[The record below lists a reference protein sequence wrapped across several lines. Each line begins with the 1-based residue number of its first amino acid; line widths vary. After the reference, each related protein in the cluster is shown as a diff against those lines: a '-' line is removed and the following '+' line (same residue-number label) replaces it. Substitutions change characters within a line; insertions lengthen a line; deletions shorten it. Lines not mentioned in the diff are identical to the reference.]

1 MEITI
6 QDQLRCVERE
16 INKRQSVYPWLV
28 ARGKMTKGT
37 QDKEIATMQAVY
49 HTLVLA
55 ERLHLHRRF
64 NQKQE
69 QLKTEEVKS
78 NVQEF

>member
-28 ARGKMTKGT
+28 ARGKMTNGT
-37 QDKEIATMQAVY
+37 KDKEIATMQAVY
-49 HTLVLA
+49 HTLILA
-55 ERLHLHRRF
+55 ERVHLHRRF
-64 NQKQE
+64 NQPAEDKNE
-69 QLKTEEVKS
+69 
-78 NVQEF
+78 NI

>member
-37 QDKEIATMQAVY
+37 
-49 HTLVLA
+49 
-55 ERLHLHRRF
+55 
-64 NQKQE
+64 
-69 QLKTEEVKS
+69 
-78 NVQEF
+78 

>member
-55 ERLHLHRRF
+55 ERVHLRRRF
-64 NQKQE
+64 NQRQE
-69 QLKTEEVKS
+69 AVNSK
-78 NVQEF
+78 EFNE